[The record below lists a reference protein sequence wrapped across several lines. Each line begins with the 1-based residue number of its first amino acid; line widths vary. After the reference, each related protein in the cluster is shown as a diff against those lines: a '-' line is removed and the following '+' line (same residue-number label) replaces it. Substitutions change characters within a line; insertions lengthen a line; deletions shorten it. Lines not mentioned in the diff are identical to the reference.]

1 MGGERSMSTL
11 EARQISV
18 HRGGR
23 GILHQAS
30 VSLVPGELRAVVGP
44 NGGGKSTL
52 LRALAGIWPV
62 AAGDVWLDGK
72 PITKYPRKE
81 LARRIAYVPQEQR
94 LDFAFTVEQIVAMG
108 RYPHRGRFSRESE
121 QDRRAIELSLERCD
135 IVHLRRRPVNTLSGG
150 EHQRVLIARSLAVE
164 PQFILLD
171 EPTANLDVEHSL
183 EILELCRVLAC
194 GGQSV
199 VLATHDLNAVA
210 RYATSV
216 VLMQGGQLTD
226 GGGDQQL
233 LDPRNLEKVFGIRA
247 ELLSTTDGQPV
258 YVFHRR
264 SETDSETKFN

>member
-1 MGGERSMSTL
+1 MSTL
-11 EARQISV
+11 EAREISV

-23 GILHQAS
+23 SILHQAS

-62 AAGDVWLDGK
+62 AGGAVWLDGK

-108 RYPHRGRFSRESE
+108 RYPHRGRFARETE
-121 QDRRAIELSLERCD
+121 QDRRAVELSLERCD
-135 IVHLRRRPVNTLSGG
+135 IAHLRRRAVNTLSGG

-183 EILELCRVLAC
+183 EILELCRVLAR

-210 RYATSV
+210 RYATGV
-216 VLMQGGQLTD
+216 VLIQAGQLTD
-226 GGGDQQL
+226 CGSDQQI
-233 LDPRNLEKVFGIRA
+233 LDPRSLEKVFGIRA

-264 SETDSETKFN
+264 SETDPETEFE

>member
-1 MGGERSMSTL
+1 MSTL

-18 HRGGR
+18 TRGGHC
-23 GILHQAS
+23 ILQEVS
-30 VSLVPGELRAVVGP
+30 VSLVAGELRAVVGP

-62 AAGDVWLDGK
+62 AGGAVWLDGK
-72 PITKYPRKE
+72 PITRWPRKE
-81 LARRIAYVPQEQR
+81 IARRIAYVPQEQHI
-94 LDFAFTVEQIVAMG
+94 DFAFTVEQIVAMG
-108 RYPHRGRFSRESE
+108 RHPHQGRFSRETE
-121 QDRRAIELSLERCD
+121 QDRRAVELSLERCD
-135 IVHLRRRPVNTLSGG
+135 IVHLRRRAVNTLSGG

-164 PQFILLD
+164 PEFILLD

-183 EILELCRVLAC
+183 EVLELCRVLAR

-216 VLMQGGQLTD
+216 VLIQAGRLMD
-226 GGGDQQL
+226 CCGDQQIL
-233 LDPRNLEKVFGIRA
+233 NPHSLEKVFGVRA
-247 ELLSTTDGQPV
+247 ELLSTTDGKPV

-264 SETDSETKFN
+264 SETDSETDFN

>member
-1 MGGERSMSTL
+1 M
-11 EARQISV
+11 
-18 HRGGR
+18 
-23 GILHQAS
+23 
-30 VSLVPGELRAVVGP
+30 VGP

-62 AAGDVWLDGK
+62 AAGAVWLDGK
-72 PITKYPRKE
+72 PITQVSAQGGRAPHR
-81 LARRIAYVPQEQR
+81 AMFRRSSA

-108 RYPHRGRFSRESE
+108 RYPHRGRFSRETE

-183 EILELCRVLAC
+183 EILELCRVLAR

-210 RYATSV
+210 RYASSV
-216 VLMQGGQLTD
+216 VLIQAGHLTD
-226 GGGDQQL
+226 CGSDQQI
-233 LDPRNLEKVFGIRA
+233 LDPRSLEKVFGIRA

-258 YVFHRR
+258 YVFHRGANELGKNCNNAKTNNGVR
-264 SETDSETKFN
+264 PAEPPDARALRYPT

>member
-1 MGGERSMSTL
+1 MGSERSMSTL

-23 GILHQAS
+23 NILQLAS
-30 VSLVPGELRAVVGP
+30 VSLASGELRAVVGP

-52 LRALAGIWPV
+52 LRALAGIWPI
-62 AAGDVWLDGK
+62 ASGDVWLDGK
-72 PITKYPRKE
+72 PITQIPRKE
-81 LARRIAYVPQEQR
+81 VARRIAYVPQEQR

-108 RYPHRGRFSRESE
+108 RYPHRGRFSRETE
-121 QDRRAIELSLERCD
+121 NDRRAIELSLERCD
-135 IVHLRRRPVNTLSGG
+135 IVHLRSRPVNTLSGG

-183 EILELCRVLAC
+183 EILELCRQLARS
-194 GGQSV
+194 GQSI

-216 VLMQGGQLTD
+216 VLMQAGQLTD
-226 GGGDQQL
+226 CGSDQQV
-233 LDPRNLEKVFGIRA
+233 LDPRSLEKVFGIRA
-247 ELLSTTDGQPV
+247 ELLSTTDGHPV

-264 SETDSETKFN
+264 SQTEPDN